1 MDSVLELY
9 ELYGDG
15 DYIGEKIT
23 QQEHALQAAFL
34 AEKMRPFDREFIIAA
49 LLHDVGHIIPSELD
63 GHIPED
69 MNGLGVVNH
78 ENRGAN
84 YLLKLGFSRKI
95 AYLVANHVNAK
106 RYLAGQDAS
115 YLEQLSTAS
124 RATLNLQGG
133 PMDASEMAEFESNP
147 WFDDAILLRHIDDRA
162 KIVGAPTN
170 TLNYYR
176 NIIQQIA

>member
-1 MDSVLELY
+1 MDSVLKLY
-9 ELYGDG
+9 KLYGNAG
-15 DYIGEKIT
+15 YIGEKIT
-23 QQEHALQAAFL
+23 QLEHALQAALL
-34 AEKMRPFDREFIIAA
+34 AEKMRPFDMEFIIAA

-63 GHIPED
+63 GYIPED

-95 AYLVANHVNAK
+95 AYLVASHVNAK
-106 RYLAGQDAS
+106 RYLASQDAS

-124 RATLNLQGG
+124 RATLNLQDG
-133 PMDASEMAEFESNP
+133 PMDASEMAEFESNQ

-162 KIVGAPTN
+162 KIVGAPTKN
-170 TLNYYR
+170 LEFYKE
-176 NIIQQIA
+176 IIKQIC